1 MAFVRSGAASKA
13 HQDNPKGSHA
23 PAADAGISDAGYLRL
38 PHSVIVRAPGLLPM
52 LYRPS
57 ELAEELD
64 VAPATVRDW
73 VDAVRQQPQKPK
85 LGHDEAYCF
94 RCRRSVELRDPVAQ
108 QHGKQMLL
116 SGSCP
121 HCGGTINRGG
131 RIG

>member
-1 MAFVRSGAASKA
+1 
-13 HQDNPKGSHA
+13 
-23 PAADAGISDAGYLRL
+23 
-38 PHSVIVRAPGLLPM
+38 M

-73 VDAVRQQPQKPK
+73 VEKGLPHQRDQRGHLWIDGRQIIEWVNAVRQQPQKPK
-85 LGHDEAYCF
+85 LGHDEPYCF

-108 QHGKQMLL
+108 QHGKQVLL
-116 SGSCP
+116 SSSCP